1 VIAHKTNEVKKVQI
15 DRGPLNVLVENH
27 LPDGSRFLIDPKN
40 ETVYALNATAGA
52 AWDACSAPTTLRD
65 VTKEMQRS
73 FGPDVTEEI
82 AEKAVIE
89 LQKRNL
95 VTASVR
101 VPQPAPC
108 AVASVRAPQPTR
120 RAVLTTLGKVA
131 LPLVVAM
138 TLTEQRAHAVV
149 AISGRP
155 RTPQPEPAIS
165 KTPHCGPTDAKFGL
179 C

>member
-1 VIAHKTNEVKKVQI
+1 LSIKQRGQIEVQI
-15 DRGPLNVLVENH
+15 ERGSQDILVENC
-27 LPDGSRFLIDPKN
+27 LPDGSRFLIDHKN

-52 AWDACSAPTTLRD
+52 AWDACSAPTNLCD
-65 VTKEMQRS
+65 MTKEMQRS
-73 FGPDVTEEI
+73 FGPDVTEELA
-82 AEKAVIE
+82 AEAILE
-89 LQKRNL
+89 LQKLNL

-101 VPQPAPC
+101 VPQPGAC
-108 AVASVRAPQPTR
+108 AVASVRPPHPTR

-149 AISGRP
+149 ATSGVR
-155 RTPQPEPAIS
+155 RTPQPLPAIS
-165 KTPHCGPTDAKFGL
+165 KTPHCGPTDEKLGL